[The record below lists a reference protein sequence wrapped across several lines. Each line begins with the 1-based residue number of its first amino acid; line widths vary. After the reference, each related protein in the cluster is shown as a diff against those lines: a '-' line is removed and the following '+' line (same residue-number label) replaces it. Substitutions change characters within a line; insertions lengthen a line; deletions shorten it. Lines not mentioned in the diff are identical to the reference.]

1 MSSPR
6 GSRRAFP
13 VWWSGSGSR
22 WGLVR
27 HGIPGNAYLEES
39 VQALLRR
46 TGAACHVRFP
56 PPVPRIDRP
65 ALLATFTPD
74 EITLLVVD
82 DEEDVVEVVSHFLRQ
97 EGFNVLTAY
106 DGVASIEKAQQDVDA
121 IVLDVMLP
129 GMSGFEVCRQLR
141 SRVETE
147 TIPILFLT
155 AKAEEIVQGEGL
167 MIGADGYLVKP
178 VAPSVVLAN
187 VRAILRRAGSEE
199 SRTLNVR
206 GLMIYEDEYRA
217 TLDSKDLGLTLTE
230 FELLRYLVRHPRKAF
245 TRQQLLETIWKDAM
259 MVTERTVDAH
269 IKNLREK
276 LGDFAKHIQTVR
288 GVGYRF
294 VEEETAEA

>member
-1 MSSPR
+1 M
-6 GSRRAFP
+6 
-13 VWWSGSGSR
+13 
-22 WGLVR
+22 
-27 HGIPGNAYLEES
+27 
-39 VQALLRR
+39 
-46 TGAACHVRFP
+46 
-56 PPVPRIDRP
+56 
-65 ALLATFTPD
+65 ATFTPD

-82 DEEDVVEVVSHFLRQ
+82 DEEDVVEVVSHFLTQ
-97 EGFNVLTAY
+97 EGFNVLTAH
-106 DGVASIEKAQQDVDA
+106 DGEEALEKAQQDVDA

-155 AKAEEIVQGEGL
+155 AKAEEKDQVEGL

-178 VAPSVVLAN
+178 VSPSVVLAN
-187 VRAILRRAGSEE
+187 VRAILRRSGSEE

-206 GLMIYEDEYRA
+206 DLMIYEDEYRA
-217 TLDSKDLGLTLTE
+217 TLGGKDLGLTLTE

-294 VEEETAEA
+294 VEEEAAEA